1 MSESQGII
9 RKSDCRIILMSPE
22 PWQECIVDVETQRE
36 RVFVLSDEASD
47 GNCIIKL
54 PGTDESI
61 VRRMYLSELRDLLNA
76 AENKLLDGKS
86 S

>member
-1 MSESQGII
+1 MSKSQAII
-9 RKSDCRIILMSPE
+9 RKSDCRIIRMSPE
-22 PWQECIVDVETQRE
+22 PWQECIVDVETPRE

-47 GNCIIKL
+47 GNCVIEF
-54 PGTDESI
+54 PGTDEAI
-61 VRRMYLSELRDLLNA
+61 VRRMYLSEFRDLLSA